1 MKTLKLIAI
10 VILAFSV
17 AVVAQSPQPQSSP
30 ALSEETAGPSTP
42 LLSRRDDDKL
52 GQHPQHEQ
60 KPAQSQEHAGHDMS
74 QMDMQNMDMGH
85 DHEKESPAEVLEL
98 GFTSGTSWQAQSAAE
113 HMWMRKWRDW
123 QLMAHGSLFI
133 TFNHQGGPRGS
144 GKAESANWLMFME
157 ERKLGRGTLQLRQ
170 MLSAEPLT
178 TPHPGFPELFQTG
191 ETYHGLPLVDHQ
203 HPHDVFGE
211 IAGKYVLPIGKG
223 VTWSLYGG
231 PAGEPALGPTAFLHR
246 NSAAEIPEAPLGHHL
261 QDSTHI
267 SFGVVSTGLTYKML
281 KVEGS
286 VFNGREPDERRYNFD
301 FGSMDSYSGR
311 VSFSPNKNW
320 AAQYSAGRLLH
331 PEALEEGDL
340 VRQTASVNYSRPTN
354 DGNWATTLVWGRNH
368 KIATQT
374 DQNSYLLESTLNFA
388 KKNYAFTRGELVDK
402 DELFPEGGGPVGY
415 DSFRIGAY
423 TFGGVRDLIQNEHW
437 QVGLGA
443 DFSVYSKPDV
453 LNAYYGEHPV
463 GFRVFLRIRP
473 GQMMHGH

>member
-1 MKTLKLIAI
+1 MNRLKLIATL
-10 VILAFSV
+10 VFAFSLP
-17 AVVAQSPQPQSSP
+17 AMAQD
-30 ALSEETAGPSTP
+30 TAGPSTP
-42 LLSRRDDDKL
+42 SLRDSSRDDVEVGKQDL
-52 GQHPQHEQ
+52 PEQ
-60 KPAQSQEHAGHDMS
+60 KPARPQEHAGQDMS
-74 QMDMQNMDMGH
+74 QMDMQNMSH
-85 DHEKESPAEVLEL
+85 DHETGSSAETMEL
-98 GFTSGTSWQAQSAAE
+98 GFTSGTSWQAQSAPE

-123 QLMAHGSLFI
+123 QLMAHGTLFV
-133 TFNHQGGPRGS
+133 TFNHQGGPRGA

-157 ERKLGRGTLQLRQ
+157 ERKIGSGTLQLRQ

-211 IAGKYVLPIGKG
+211 VAAKYVLPIGRD

-246 NSAAEIPEAPLGHHL
+246 NSASEIPEAPLGHHL

-267 SFGVVSTGLTYKML
+267 SFGVLTTGLAYKML

-311 VSFSPNKNW
+311 VSFSPDKNW
-320 AAQYSAGRLLH
+320 AAQYSAGRLIH
-331 PEALEEGDL
+331 PEALEPGDL
-340 VRQTASVNYSRPTN
+340 VRQTASVNYSRPMK
-354 DGNWATTLVWGRNH
+354 DGDWSTTLIWGRNH

-374 DQNSYLLESTLNFA
+374 DQNSYLLESTMNFA
-388 KKNYAFTRGELVDK
+388 KKNYAFTRVELVDK
-402 DELFPEGGGPVGY
+402 DELFPEGGGPAGY

-423 TFGGVRDLIQNEHW
+423 TFGGVRDLVQNEHW
-437 QVGLGA
+437 QIGLGA
-443 DFSVYSKPDV
+443 DFSVYSKPSV

-473 GQMMHGH
+473 GKMAHGH